1 MRLSLEEKKVKGKM
15 NYVRL
20 RIFLSH
26 YILLIPLIFQSCN
39 LDVKNND
46 KPLTLAKKENLD
58 GLISECLVCH
68 SNKEAQRGPVI
79 HGMERW
85 YLIDQLEKFK
95 SGVRGQRPSNRS
107 EYLMGVGARK
117 IENDYQLAFLA
128 NWFAEQ
134 NPLPAIRTVQG
145 NIEEGKEFYLQRCSS
160 CHGENGQGNRLV
172 NAPSLQRLEGWYF
185 LEQMRKFRTGE
196 RGYHPSDLGGQA
208 MAAAS
213 KEISDRNLKN
223 VVAYSVSTFGPKEEL
238 SNREKYSPEKS
249 KKPF

>member
-46 KPLTLAKKENLD
+46 KALPLPRRKNLD

-107 EYLMGVGARK
+107 EYLMGV
-117 IENDYQLAFLA
+117 
-128 NWFAEQ
+128 EQ
-134 NPLPAIRTVQG
+134 GR
-145 NIEEGKEFYLQRCSS
+145 
-160 CHGENGQGNRLV
+160 
-172 NAPSLQRLEGWYF
+172 
-185 LEQMRKFRTGE
+185 
-196 RGYHPSDLGGQA
+196 
-208 MAAAS
+208 
-213 KEISDRNLKN
+213 
-223 VVAYSVSTFGPKEEL
+223 
-238 SNREKYSPEKS
+238 
-249 KKPF
+249 

>member
-1 MRLSLEEKKVKGKM
+1 MIKLSLLPRRKTWIV
-15 NYVRL
+15 
-20 RIFLSH
+20 
-26 YILLIPLIFQSCN
+26 
-39 LDVKNND
+39 
-46 KPLTLAKKENLD
+46 
-58 GLISECLVCH
+58 LISECLVCH

-145 NIEEGKEFYLQRCSS
+145 NIEEEKNFIFNDVHPATEKMDKAIDLSMHHPC
-160 CHGENGQGNRLV
+160 
-172 NAPSLQRLEGWYF
+172 NA
-185 LEQMRKFRTGE
+185 
-196 RGYHPSDLGGQA
+196 
-208 MAAAS
+208 
-213 KEISDRNLKN
+213 
-223 VVAYSVSTFGPKEEL
+223 
-238 SNREKYSPEKS
+238 
-249 KKPF
+249 